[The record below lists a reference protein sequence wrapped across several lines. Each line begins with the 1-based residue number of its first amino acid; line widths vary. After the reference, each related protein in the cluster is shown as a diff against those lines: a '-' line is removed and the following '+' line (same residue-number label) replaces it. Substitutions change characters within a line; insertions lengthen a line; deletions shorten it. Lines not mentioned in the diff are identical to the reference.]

1 MKHILTGLL
10 LATLFPTVH
19 AQDVIPLPNSYIQQD
34 GAFVIGKSLS
44 FPATVSDEL
53 VKLVTLAHG
62 IETNKEGKDVKIT
75 IDPTLAKE
83 EYKLSVK
90 PKGIEISGGTKA
102 GVFYAVQ
109 TLSQMIEHKNGAITI
124 PSCVISDAPRFGWRG
139 LMLDESRHFF
149 GKEAVKHLLDTMA
162 AHKMNK
168 FHWHLTDNE
177 GWRIEIK
184 AYPKLT
190 EIGAWH
196 GEGTKMDTPDR
207 DKAEKDG
214 PNKPRYGGFYTQEDI
229 KEIVAYAAARH
240 IEILPE
246 IDVPGHALAIC
257 AAYPEMRPKADGD
270 EGKDVQGLKGNVLS
284 VVREENYVILDKVF
298 GEIAA
303 LFPTQYIHVG
313 GDEVNHNAWKNSPE
327 HRAFMKEKGMKH
339 VGQLQN
345 YFMLRLEKILKNHG
359 KTLMGWN
366 EIMHGGNLSNDT
378 GIMAW
383 ISVNAGLHAARKGHP
398 TIMTPGPHTY
408 FDMKYPGHSETGHWW
423 AGVVDTK
430 RAYEWNPLFTDQLK
444 PSEQKFIKGVHC
456 CLWTEFVLKPED
468 VDYKLWPRACA
479 TAEVGWTKQG
489 KRKWSEF
496 DQRLGKHLGYLDK
509 LKVQYRVQPPAA
521 VIARGEVKL
530 IPANTNTKA
539 VYTLDGSEPTATS
552 SAYSGQVFP
561 ESDLAKLRYRTV
573 RPNGRMSK
581 IEKGAKRL
589 PVGNWAKESLK
600 ANQVNV
606 LTFPVSMDK
615 SGAWYADI
623 KSTRGKEP
631 IELTQVRLLADGKEI
646 INVKPSKS
654 ELKRGRNLRIKLPIS
669 KLDPAAKYSLEV
681 SLKTAKDI
689 NQNGV
694 IVFDRSPYKQPSAVA
709 SSAIPH
715 YGDKVVTNLTDYNG
729 NTSFWSSRGVKKG
742 ELVEII
748 FDKPVSAS
756 EITLPSGKKGTN
768 DDILKS
774 GILEYS
780 TDGKTYQGEVPFQLG
795 PATLKFTKPTM
806 VKSLRIRVTGEQ
818 DEWMMLR
825 DPQIK

>member
-1 MKHILTGLL
+1 MKKILTSLL
-10 LATLFPTVH
+10 LASLVPSVQ
-19 AQDVIPLPNSYIQQD
+19 AQDVIPLPNSYVQQD
-34 GAFVIGKSLS
+34 GVFKIGKTLS

-62 IETNKEGKDVKIT
+62 IETNKEGKDVKVT
-75 IDPTLAKE
+75 IDPTLGKE
-83 EYKLSVK
+83 EYKLSVTA
-90 PKGIEISGGTKA
+90 KGIEISGGTKA
-102 GVFYAVQ
+102 GIFYAVQ
-109 TLSQMIEHKNGAITI
+109 TLSQMIEHKDGAITV
-124 PSCVISDAPRFGWRG
+124 PCCEISDAPRFGWRG

-149 GKEAVKHLLDTMA
+149 GKETVKHLLDTMA

-207 DKAEKDG
+207 DKDKKG
-214 PNKPRYGGFYTQEDI
+214 GSNKPRYGGFYTQEDI

-257 AAYPEMRPKADGD
+257 ASYPEMLPKADGD

-345 YFMLRLEKILKNHG
+345 YFMLRLEKILKKHG

-366 EIMHGGNLSNDT
+366 EIMHGGNLSKDT

-383 ISVNAGLHAARKGHP
+383 ISVNAGLQAARKGHP

-456 CLWTEFVLKPED
+456 CLWTEFVKTPED

-479 TAEVGWTKQG
+479 TAEVGWTEQG
-489 KRKWSEF
+489 KREWNNF
-496 DQRLGKHLGYLDK
+496 DKRLGKHLSYLDR
-509 LKVQYRVQPPAA
+509 LKVSYRVQPPSAILA
-521 VIARGEVKL
+521 HGEVKI
-530 IPANTNTKA
+530 IPANTNNKA
-539 VYTLDGSEPTATS
+539 VYTLDSSEPTKDS
-552 SAYSGQVFP
+552 SVYSGQTFTQ
-561 ESDLAKLRYRTV
+561 SQLAKLRYRTV

-589 PVGNWAKESLK
+589 PVGNWNKNALK
-600 ANQVNV
+600 ANKLNV
-606 LTFPVSMDK
+606 LRFAVDIDK
-615 SGAWYADI
+615 NGSWYVDI
-623 KSTRGKEP
+623 KSTKGKEP
-631 IELTQVRLLADGKEI
+631 IQLMQVRLLADGKAI
-646 INVKPSKS
+646 GNVKLPNP
-654 ELKRGRNLRIKLPIS
+654 ELKRGQTRRINLPVT
-669 KLDPAAKYSLEV
+669 KLDLTARYHLEV
-681 SLKTAKDI
+681 SLKTGKD
-689 NQNGV
+689 NKQNGIV
-694 IVFDRSPYKQPSAVA
+694 IFDRSPYMQAAATATSE
-709 SSAIPH
+709 IPH
-715 YGDKVVTNLTDYNG
+715 YANNIVTNLTDYNE
-729 NTSFWSSRGVKKG
+729 NTSFWSNRGVKKG
-742 ELVEII
+742 EIVEII
-748 FDKPVSAS
+748 FDKPVSAK
-756 EITLPSGKKGTN
+756 EITVPSGKKGTN
-768 DDILKS
+768 DDILKN
-774 GILEYS
+774 GVLEYS
-780 TDGKTYQGEVPFQLG
+780 SDGKVYQGEVPFQLG
-795 PATLKFTKPTM
+795 PATLKFDKATL
-806 VKSLRIRVTGEQ
+806 VKSLRIRVTGDQ